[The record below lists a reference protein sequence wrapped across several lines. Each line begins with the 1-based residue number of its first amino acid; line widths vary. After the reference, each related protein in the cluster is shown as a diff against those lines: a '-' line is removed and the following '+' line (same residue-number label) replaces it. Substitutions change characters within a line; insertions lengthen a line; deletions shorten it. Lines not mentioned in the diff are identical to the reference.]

1 MAEPLSYNSKDFE
14 RDPMPSI
21 FEIPLEKTRKGMY
34 KENPFLED
42 DSVPKNIPKEK
53 NTPMIPS
60 RQEYKGE
67 KINYEKG
74 ALRKIIETTQNLTIE
89 QTIEK
94 LEKYTK
100 PSKESGDMFEMVA
113 LYQRSIQH
121 LTILKIR
128 VDARFGPRTF
138 EKLMKTQKEVLKF
151 EWKAVDGIPGP
162 KTTQAIIDALKIAL
176 DKTQKKDNTPE
187 KIVDNTLNTMDSAK
201 KTIEDLQR
209 KIGTDNTPFS
219 LLWRDKTKTFLSWTS
234 PTDIKY
240 AYITEGTIVSVWGE
254 INTANK
260 TRPLIL
266 MEWGKVIYVGELSP
280 NGTLADKTIISFPEW
295 KNKKDYWYMPVIPKI
310 TTTNLAK

>member
-1 MAEPLSYNSKDFE
+1 MAEPLSYNTKDFE
-14 RDPMPSI
+14 RYPIDLDDI
-21 FEIPLEKTRKGMY
+21 FKIPLEKTRKGMY
-34 KENPFLED
+34 KENPFLKD

-151 EWKAVDGIPGP
+151 E
-162 KTTQAIIDALKIAL
+162 
-176 DKTQKKDNTPE
+176 
-187 KIVDNTLNTMDSAK
+187 
-201 KTIEDLQR
+201 
-209 KIGTDNTPFS
+209 
-219 LLWRDKTKTFLSWTS
+219 
-234 PTDIKY
+234 
-240 AYITEGTIVSVWGE
+240 
-254 INTANK
+254 
-260 TRPLIL
+260 
-266 MEWGKVIYVGELSP
+266 
-280 NGTLADKTIISFPEW
+280 
-295 KNKKDYWYMPVIPKI
+295 
-310 TTTNLAK
+310 